1 MRYATDG
8 EKFTDLMDT
17 THTLTSTDIVI
28 ADKQKILALAGIIGG
43 KESAI
48 NEKTQNIFVEIAHF
62 DPIVVRKT

>member
-1 MRYATDG
+1 
-8 EKFTDLMDT
+8 MDA
-17 THTLTSTDIVI
+17 THTLTSADIVI
-28 ADKQKILALAGIIGG
+28 ADNQKVLALAGIIGG